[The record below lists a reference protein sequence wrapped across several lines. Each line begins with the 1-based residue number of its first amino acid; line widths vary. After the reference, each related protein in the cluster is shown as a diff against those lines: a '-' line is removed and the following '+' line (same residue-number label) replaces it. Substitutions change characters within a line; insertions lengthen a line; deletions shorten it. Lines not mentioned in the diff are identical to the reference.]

1 MLPRASHERYCATR
15 EQRKTRRK
23 KPLDARTRVPTG
35 GADMHARAGYMYA
48 VPHTHNCFTQP
59 GTCHARVCAY
69 RRPVEISLQ
78 AIIRSEIHMALDGDV
93 LVRHT
98 YVHLSPIRAIEVMKL
113 EKFLNDFSPECMGA
127 FRNRFALNERSL
139 KIIFFRKEDRVTILI
154 NVN

>member
-1 MLPRASHERYCATR
+1 
-15 EQRKTRRK
+15 
-23 KPLDARTRVPTG
+23 
-35 GADMHARAGYMYA
+35 
-48 VPHTHNCFTQP
+48 
-59 GTCHARVCAY
+59 
-69 RRPVEISLQ
+69 
-78 AIIRSEIHMALDGDV
+78 MALDGDV